1 MKARIFSI
9 EEFSVYDGPGIRTS
23 VFFKGCPLNC
33 NWCHSPEGR
42 EYKNISLRSPNGCLN
57 CNKCVDVCDFKRE
70 NCIGCSKC
78 VDVCPRNLIRMSS
91 IDYDV
96 NDLANLLMKNVN
108 ILNLNN
114 GGITFSGG
122 EPLMQYDSLK
132 EVVKLL
138 KGKTHL
144 ALQTCGYA
152 KEEHFIDIINEMDLV
167 LFDMK
172 IMDKEKA
179 LLFEGVDNSLILRNL
194 EHLKN
199 SNTPFIIRIPLI
211 PQVIDTVENLEEII
225 RRIKGSKNLIR
236 VEVLPYNKYAGS
248 KYKMANMKFEPMY
261 DENVESNPHFELFEK
276 ENIEVRRL

>member
-23 VFFKGCPLNC
+23 VFFQGCPLKC

-42 EYKNISLRSPNGCLN
+42 EFKNIALRSPNGCLECGKCTEICDN
-57 CNKCVDVCDFKRE
+57 NRTKCDGCGKCVE
-70 NCIGCSKC
+70 
-78 VDVCPRNLIRMSS
+78 VCPRSLIRMSS
-91 IDYDV
+91 IDYEV
-96 NDLANLLMKNVN
+96 EELSKILQKNIN
-108 ILNLNN
+108 ILNFNN

-122 EPLMQYDSLK
+122 EPLSQYYPLK
-132 EVVKLL
+132 ELINSL

-152 KEEHFIDIINEMDLV
+152 KEEFFEDIINSVDLV

-179 LLFEGVDNSLILRNL
+179 QIFEGIDNSLIFKNL
-194 EHLKN
+194 EILKN

-211 PQVIDTVENLEEII
+211 PNVIDTEENLKEII
-225 RRIKGSKNLIR
+225 KKIKGSKNLIR
-236 VEVLPYNKYAGS
+236 VEMLPYNKYAGS
-248 KYKMANMKFEPMY
+248 KYKMANMKFEPMF
-261 DENVESNPHFELFEK
+261 DENIESNPHMDLFEK
-276 ENIEVRRL
+276 ENIEIRML